1 MAAPIKI
8 RFAFTGF
15 QKTSKRHNK
24 SNYYNTF
31 GIGVGGGGGGHISSE
46 AYNRIY
52 FFVYRLIGLY
62 LGRRRF

>member
-1 MAAPIKI
+1 MAVPIKI

-31 GIGVGGGGGGHISSE
+31 GIGVGGGGGGG
-46 AYNRIY
+46 IY
-52 FFVYRLIGLY
+52 PARLIIEYIFLFTG
-62 LGRRRF
+62 